1 MIDLFYRILGSLG
14 YHHPVHIMF
23 THIPVGLVVGAF
35 IFFLVAIIFARKS
48 LILTARHAS
57 ILAFIFVFP
66 TILFGVFDWLHFYNG
81 VLFPAIKAKMGLA
94 SGVLVILAAGIILGG
109 EVRIG
114 NAVMTVVYA
123 LAFLCAV
130 GLGYFGAEVVGGPS
144 TRQASA
150 GQGDAVTLS
159 AAAQSGEQVFALN
172 CQSCHANGGN
182 VIAPMYPLK
191 SSKHLAGK
199 ADFIAFIRAP
209 KMPDGKEGDMPPFDR
224 TQVGDTEAGNLY
236 EYVSSMVKTAWK

>member
-1 MIDLFYRILGSLG
+1 MIDLFYRVLNSLG

-23 THIPVGLVVGAF
+23 THIPIGLVVGAF

-48 LILTARHAS
+48 LVLTARHAS

-94 SGVLVILAAGIILGG
+94 SGILVVLAAGIILGG
-109 EVRIG
+109 EVKIR

-130 GLGYFGAEVVGGPS
+130 GLGFFGAEVVGGP
-144 TRQASA
+144 TPPAAAA
-150 GQGDAVTLS
+150 GGGEVTLTP
-159 AAAQSGEQVFALN
+159 AALSGQEVFATN

-182 VIAPMYPLK
+182 VVLAQYPLK
-191 SSKHLAGK
+191 SSKHLASQ
-199 ADFIAFIRAP
+199 ADFVSFIRAP
-209 KMPDGKEGDMPPFDR
+209 KLPDGSTGPMQPFDK
-224 TQVGDTEAGNLY
+224 DAISDAEAAGLF
-236 EYVSSMVKTAWK
+236 EYITSMVKTSWK